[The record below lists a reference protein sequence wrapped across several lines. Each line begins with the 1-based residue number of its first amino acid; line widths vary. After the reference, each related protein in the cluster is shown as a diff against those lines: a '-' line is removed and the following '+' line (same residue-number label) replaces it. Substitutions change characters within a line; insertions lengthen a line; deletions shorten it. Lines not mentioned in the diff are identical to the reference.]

1 MLYSPQMRL
10 KNFLHSKTSVTHE
23 QRMMLAGFITI
34 FLFVTVFF
42 LLTSALLHDVQV
54 RMIAISRTARALIR
68 ATPPKPERYIVAPH
82 ITDAEIATT
91 VTPAITEDV
100 TMPEEPK
107 PELRRGFHIMTTPD
121 GEMKLE
127 PLGGDV
133 ASLGT
138 ITIPSFA
145 LLALR
150 LSGEA
155 ITSASIPLGS
165 DRVTAYLS
173 TAKNGTT
180 KIYAVDIQTKKASVI
195 KTINDANGIVYA
207 TYGISGNHLVLVNTA
222 DQNLESAMILDLG
235 NPSGA
240 LARYETDK

>member
-1 MLYSPQMRL
+1 
-10 KNFLHSKTSVTHE
+10 
-23 QRMMLAGFITI
+23 MMLAGFITI

-42 LLTSALLHDVQV
+42 FLTSALLHDVQV

-68 ATPPKPERYIVAPH
+68 ATPPKPERYIATPR
-82 ITDAEIATT
+82 ITIMDTEIATT
-91 VTPAITEDV
+91 VTPAIVEDV
-100 TMPEEPK
+100 TIPEDPK
-107 PELRRGFHIMTTPD
+107 PELHRGFHIMTTAD

-127 PLGGDV
+127 PLSGDV

-150 LSGEA
+150 FSGET

-173 TAKNGTT
+173 TTKGGMT
-180 KIYAVDIQTKKASVI
+180 KIYAVNIQTKKATVV
-195 KTINDANGIVYA
+195 KTINGENGIVYA
-207 TYGISGNHLVLVNTA
+207 TYGISGNRLVLVNTA
-222 DQNLESAMILDLG
+222 DQNLESAMTLDLS
-235 NPSGA
+235 NPSGS